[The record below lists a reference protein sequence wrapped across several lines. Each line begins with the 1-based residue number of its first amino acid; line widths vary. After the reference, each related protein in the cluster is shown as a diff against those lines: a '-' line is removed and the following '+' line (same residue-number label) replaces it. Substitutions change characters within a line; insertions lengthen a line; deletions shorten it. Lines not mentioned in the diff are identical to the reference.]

1 MRGVRLRC
9 WRFGLGRKTPPT
21 TLHARIARR
30 GWRSTLPGGRIWD
43 FVLLRLRRPT
53 RRMAAPA
60 RPRPS
65 PRYRFHRAVMKG
77 RTVVCR
83 FGSGGGSFG
92 FKYDPDEL
100 RSVLFPP
107 PPDPIP
113 VVVVDE
119 PMEVDGEGEGEGDT
133 AGPVNEDTEDKDGDE
148 ELGRARKRRRLGE
161 VAGVDNRDV
170 PEVREEPKEK
180 EKEVVPVVEVEREEG
195 EVDPEPEPG
204 EVKMQEDGEVVAEEK
219 EVLREKTPAQVEPI
233 EEKPKE
239 LVEEKEEEKT
249 EKRQVELVTKD
260 GVYVVAP
267 AVLPSLD
274 SSALVDDATK
284 EEALWSV
291 ALLASTAT
299 PLHPAL
305 SESDIDFGEAGLR
318 FRRDGE
324 WGEQM
329 DVLMWRPV
337 SSSS

>member
-1 MRGVRLRC
+1 
-9 WRFGLGRKTPPT
+9 
-21 TLHARIARR
+21 
-30 GWRSTLPGGRIWD
+30 
-43 FVLLRLRRPT
+43 
-53 RRMAAPA
+53 
-60 RPRPS
+60 
-65 PRYRFHRAVMKG
+65 
-77 RTVVCR
+77 
-83 FGSGGGSFG
+83 
-92 FKYDPDEL
+92 
-100 RSVLFPP
+100 
-107 PPDPIP
+107 
-113 VVVVDE
+113 
-119 PMEVDGEGEGEGDT
+119 MEVDGEGEGDA
-133 AGPVNEDTEDKDGDE
+133 AGPVGENPEDKDEDE
-148 ELGRARKRRRLGE
+148 ELGRARKRRRVRGLEDVFAAAAMELGE

-274 SSALVDDATK
+274 SSAPVDDATK

-291 ALLASTAT
+291 TLLASTAT

-337 SSSS
+337 SSFS